1 MWRLNPNSPKCHH
14 SHLRTLILRPVWP
27 LEERCTYAVA
37 LTKRLVGASGKPVE
51 SPFAYVNHRDQSK
64 ALARLPELL
73 ARYGLARED
82 IAFASTPHFV
92 LGMVTLTLALATS
105 AASWALPRTRTL
117 HPILGLMLLAACVGQ
132 ALLGLGLLP

>member
-1 MWRLNPNSPKCHH
+1 MAWLHPVSGVLAVFLVSWMAMAGLRARQRDPLAPQARRLHA
-14 SHLRTLILRPVWP
+14 RFAPVAAVLVIVAAISGP
-27 LEERCTYAVA
+27 LSTAF
-37 LTKRLVGASGKPVE
+37 L
-51 SPFAYVNHRDQSK
+51 
-64 ALARLPELL
+64 
-73 ARYGLARED
+73 RED